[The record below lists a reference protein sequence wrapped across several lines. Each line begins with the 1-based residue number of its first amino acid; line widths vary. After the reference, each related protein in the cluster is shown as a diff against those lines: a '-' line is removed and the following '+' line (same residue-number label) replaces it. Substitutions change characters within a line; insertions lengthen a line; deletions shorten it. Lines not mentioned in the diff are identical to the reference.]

1 MTALLLALASFGG
14 LLAYSTVAVALYKWR
29 TRGTIGSYD
38 PLTWEHVGLA
48 LAILSIYGSVLATL
62 LLTTHAAAHQS
73 ASTVAVAWAILAGIA
88 ALVGT
93 GTTFGCR
100 TPETLLAVRAAF
112 WPLAYP
118 LGWLARGIVGAV
130 VVGARGPLKAGDWL
144 ATVPRRRELRQAE
157 VEKARA
163 EREARIA
170 ELEKELEL

>member
-1 MTALLLALASFGG
+1 MTAVLLALASFGG

-29 TRGTIGSYD
+29 TRGAIYD
-38 PLTWEHVGLA
+38 PSPWERVGLA
-48 LAILSIYGSVLATL
+48 LAILLVYSSVLAAL
-62 LLTTHAAAHQS
+62 LLTTRAAAHQS
-73 ASTVAVAWAILAGIA
+73 ASTVAMAWAILAGIA
-88 ALVGT
+88 ALVGI
-93 GTTFGCR
+93 GTTFGCT
-100 TPETLLAVRAAF
+100 TPETLHAVRAAF

-118 LGWLARGIVGAV
+118 LGWLARGLVGAI

-157 VEKARA
+157 VEKVRA